1 MDFPHI
7 EVKIKAEHI
16 EEWDGDADKLV
27 DWMEGI
33 NFIADR
39 SPIVW
44 KQLGSIVPTRF
55 KKNAKMCWYSLPWV
69 CRADASE
76 DWDALKAEIRSYY
89 MGGSW
94 LNRQKL
100 RAKNATYRNLTAP
113 KEKPSEYYICKLKL
127 LHTAEAYTQTK
138 LILAIME
145 GAPKYWHSVIDTSTL
160 RHTVD
165 LQDKIIYHE
174 DALMYGPGSS
184 ADGFE
189 RFERRIPHKVEAN
202 RAAKMLP
209 RGKATDN
216 PIKRDAHAYLIGFH
230 KDLGKPPFPQDDR
243 TLAKGKSPEEKGT
256 RPCRHCGSPKHED
269 NECKYS
275 KKGAR
280 KVKANFAN
288 PSEDYLEAM
297 SAYEEANLGE
307 TSEEEDAEVG
317 DEAEIEDNVFDEEEP
332 ESEN

>member
-1 MDFPHI
+1 
-7 EVKIKAEHI
+7 
-16 EEWDGDADKLV
+16 
-27 DWMEGI
+27 
-33 NFIADR
+33 
-39 SPIVW
+39 
-44 KQLGSIVPTRF
+44 
-55 KKNAKMCWYSLPWV
+55 
-69 CRADASE
+69 
-76 DWDALKAEIRSYY
+76 
-89 MGGSW
+89 MGRSW
-94 LNRQKL
+94 LDRQKL
-100 RAKNATYRNLTAP
+100 RVKNATYRDSTAP
-113 KEKPSEYYICKLKL
+113 KGKPSEYYIRKLKL
-127 LHTAEAYTQTK
+127 LHTAEAYTQTE

-145 GAPKYWHSVIDTSTL
+145 GAPKYWHSVINTSTL
-160 RHTVD
+160 CHTVD

-189 RFERRIPHKVEAN
+189 HLERRILEAN
-202 RAAKMLP
+202 RAMKTPP

-216 PIKRDAHAYLIGFH
+216 PIKREAHAHLIGFH
-230 KDLGKPPFPQDDR
+230 KDLGKPPFPRDDR
-243 TLAKGKSPEEKGT
+243 TLAKGKSPEEKGA
-256 RPCRHCGSPKHED
+256 RPCRHCGSPKHWD

-297 SAYEEANLGE
+297 SAYEEAYLGE

-317 DEAEIEDNVFDEEEP
+317 DEAEIEDDVFDEEEP